1 MLHLI
6 RFSWIWF
13 VEQRFIATVDS
24 KIKIVKET
32 FSISGSGG
40 RRLFVLQAV
49 VTIWITCKQMK
60 CYLDLYSER
69 IILASFWWPNPSFKL
84 KLYRCKLLF
93 QLNSRIHGLL
103 TLYPWLI
110 PLILHA
116 SGGAQA
122 NIIDV
127 ELTAWITTFFG
138 GSLGTAKRNKPR
150 DANVWKIKTL
160 FSTKETKIWVFHTQD
175 QYFHLWHNIFT
186 YTVLYYIFSFHPLST
201 VANASPKIP
210 SIIQS

>member
-1 MLHLI
+1 
-6 RFSWIWF
+6 
-13 VEQRFIATVDS
+13 
-24 KIKIVKET
+24 
-32 FSISGSGG
+32 
-40 RRLFVLQAV
+40 
-49 VTIWITCKQMK
+49 MK
-60 CYLDLYSER
+60 CYLELYSER

-160 FSTKETKIWVFHTQD
+160 FSTKETKNECFIHKISVFIYGLTFLHTQFYIT
-175 QYFHLWHNIFT
+175 YFHST
-186 YTVLYYIFSFHPLST
+186 LYQQSQMLRQKFRQLF
-201 VANASPKIP
+201 NPK
-210 SIIQS
+210 SSL